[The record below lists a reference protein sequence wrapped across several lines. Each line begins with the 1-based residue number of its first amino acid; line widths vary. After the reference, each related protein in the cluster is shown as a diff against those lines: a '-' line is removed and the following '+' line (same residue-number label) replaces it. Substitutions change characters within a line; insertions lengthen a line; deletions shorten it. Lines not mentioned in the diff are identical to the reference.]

1 MKRNDLYSKETF
13 TKESLP
19 HNRRQL
25 FFDIFKLHYFSF
37 VKMGVILIL
46 FALPLFVVNFFKDYS
61 FIVAKESGNSNNIMV
76 VTCLIIEFFLII
88 LLAVPISGFGK
99 IYHEYAWLEPVF
111 FGDDFK
117 SGIKENIKPTIISA
131 IIVAVSNLI
140 FNIVYYFVDSGWIMA
155 IPFGFNVA
163 VFFPII
169 MHTIYINFI
178 YTNKYFVNFKLGC
191 YFYLQHLPTTMLSII
206 LIVLFKVYDLFQ
218 FANIIAILTK
228 YLVFLIIFIFFM
240 PMILMGI
247 QLNEMR
253 IFDKHINSVRFPHL
267 VNKGLRI
274 IEEETTENK

>member
-1 MKRNDLYSKETF
+1 
-13 TKESLP
+13 
-19 HNRRQL
+19 
-25 FFDIFKLHYFSF
+25 
-37 VKMGVILIL
+37 MGVILVL
-46 FALPLFVVNFFKDYS
+46 FALPLFIVNFIKDYS
-61 FIVAKESGNSNNIMV
+61 FIMAKESGNSNNV
-76 VTCLIIEFFLII
+76 LVFTCLIIEFFLILI
-88 LLAVPISGFGK
+88 LAVPISGFGK

-111 FGDDFK
+111 FADDFK
-117 SGIKENIKPTIISA
+117 SGIKENVKSTMISA
-131 IIVAVSNLI
+131 IIVAVLNFI
-140 FNIVYYFVDSGWIMA
+140 FNIIYYFLNNGWIMA

-191 YFYLQHLPTTMLSII
+191 FFYLKHLPSTILSII

-228 YLVFLIIFIFFM
+228 YLVFLIIFIFFT
-240 PMILMGI
+240 PMILMGV

-267 VNKGLRI
+267 VNKGMFI
-274 IEEETTENK
+274 QNEKNEGN

>member
-13 TKESLP
+13 TKDLLP
-19 HNRRQL
+19 HNRREV

-37 VKMGVILIL
+37 IKMGVILVPFSFPFFI
-46 FALPLFVVNFFKDYS
+46 VNFIKDYS
-61 FIVAKESGNSNNIMV
+61 FIMAKESGNSNNV
-76 VTCLIIEFFLII
+76 LVFTCLIIEFFLILI
-88 LLAVPISGFGK
+88 LAVPISGFGK

-111 FGDDFK
+111 FADDFK
-117 SGIKENIKPTIISA
+117 SGIKENIKPTMISA
-131 IIVAVSNLI
+131 IIIAVLNFI
-140 FNIVYYFVDSGWIMA
+140 FNIIYYFLNNGWIMA

-191 YFYLQHLPTTMLSII
+191 FFYLKHLPSTILSLI

-228 YLVFLIIFIFFM
+228 YLVFLIIFIFFT
-240 PMILMGI
+240 PMILMGV

-267 VNKGLRI
+267 VNKGMFI
-274 IEEETTENK
+274 QNEKNEDN